1 MSWTALIGLS
11 AGAYAFKLAG
21 VVAGERFADRLA
33 PVTALLPA
41 ALFSALVVTMAMA
54 DGPSL
59 VVDAR
64 LVGVAAGV
72 LSVTRRAPMVV
83 AVMVAMAVV
92 SSVRNWAATARRNA
106 PSFSTGVT
114 TGP

>member
-1 MSWTALIGLS
+1 VSWTALAALS
-11 AGAYAFKLAG
+11 VGAYAFKLVG

-33 PVTALLPA
+33 PVTTLLPA

-64 LVGVAAGV
+64 LIGVAAGV
-72 LSVTRRAPMVV
+72 LAVTRRAPMVV
-83 AVMVAMAVV
+83 AIMVAMAVTAL
-92 SSVRNWAATARRNA
+92 VRV
-106 PSFSTGVT
+106 VT
-114 TGP
+114 

>member
-1 MSWTALIGLS
+1 MNWTALVVLS

-21 VVAGERFADRLA
+21 VVAGQRFADRLA

-64 LVGVAAGV
+64 LVGVAVGV
-72 LSVTRRAPMVV
+72 LAVARRAPMVV
-83 AVMVAMAVV
+83 TIVVAMTVTALVRVV
-92 SSVRNWAATARRNA
+92 
-106 PSFSTGVT
+106 G
-114 TGP
+114 

>member
-1 MSWTALIGLS
+1 MSRTALVVRS

-21 VVAGERFADRLA
+21 VVAGEPFADRLA
-33 PVTALLPA
+33 PVTTLLPA

-64 LVGVAAGV
+64 LIGVTAGV
-72 LSVTRRAPMVV
+72 LAVTRRAPMVV
-83 AVMVAMAVV
+83 AIMVAMAV
-92 SSVRNWAATARRNA
+92 TALIRVVA
-106 PSFSTGVT
+106 
-114 TGP
+114 

>member
-1 MSWTALIGLS
+1 VSWTALAALS
-11 AGAYAFKLAG
+11 VGAYAFKLVG
-21 VVAGERFADRLA
+21 VVAGDRFADRLA

-64 LVGVAAGV
+64 LIGVAAGV
-72 LSVTRRAPMVV
+72 LAVARRAPMVV
-83 AVMVAMAVV
+83 AIMVAMAVTAL
-92 SSVRNWAATARRNA
+92 VRVV
-106 PSFSTGVT
+106 G
-114 TGP
+114 

>member
-1 MSWTALIGLS
+1 MSWTALIVLS

-33 PVTALLPA
+33 PVTTLLPA

-64 LVGVAAGV
+64 LIGVAAGV
-72 LSVTRRAPMVV
+72 LAVARRAPMVV
-83 AVMVAMAVV
+83 AIMVAMAVTAL
-92 SSVRNWAATARRNA
+92 VRV
-106 PSFSTGVT
+106 VT
-114 TGP
+114 

>member
-1 MSWTALIGLS
+1 MSWTALVVLS

-33 PVTALLPA
+33 PVTTLLPA

-64 LVGVAAGV
+64 LIGVAAVRMFEGWH
-72 LSVTRRAPMVV
+72 TR
-83 AVMVAMAVV
+83 
-92 SSVRNWAATARRNA
+92 SGSGRRLLDRG
-106 PSFSTGVT
+106 ST
-114 TGP
+114 TGCGTPGSHVP